1 MLGNDAVEEV
11 VKLLNATPL
20 TDFTGRAY
28 YYEKKDNVGGEYIVV
43 NHLPFIHE
51 DDVCTGTVNINIHVP
66 KLKTN
71 EPDTYRLTCL
81 AREIVELFPKDTYI
95 NGAYYEFVTDSR
107 PVKDADD
114 TYYINLEIEVT
125 FNNLN

>member
-20 TDFTGRAY
+20 TDFLGRAY
-28 YYEKKDNVGGEYIVV
+28 YYEKEDGIDGEYIVV
-43 NHLPFIHE
+43 NHLPFVHE
-51 DDVCTGTVNINIHVP
+51 DGLGTGAVNINIHVP
-66 KLKTN
+66 ELKSN
-71 EPDTYRLTCL
+71 MPNSARLAIL
-81 AREIVELFPKDTYI
+81 AREVADLFPKNTYI
-95 NGAYYEFVTDSR
+95 NGAYYEFFADSR

-114 TYYINLEIEVT
+114 THYVNLELKVT